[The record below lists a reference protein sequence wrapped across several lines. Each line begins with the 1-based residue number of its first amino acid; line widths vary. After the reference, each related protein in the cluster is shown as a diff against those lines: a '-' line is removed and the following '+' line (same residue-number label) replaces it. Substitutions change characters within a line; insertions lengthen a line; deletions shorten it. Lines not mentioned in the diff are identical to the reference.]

1 MRSMNETETQKLDD
15 TLRLE
20 VEDFKIK
27 VIWYLVEE
35 QLVPFVLLFRS
46 ISALF

>member
-1 MRSMNETETQKLDD
+1 MRSMNETETQKSDD

-27 VIWYLVEE
+27 VILYLVVE
-35 QLVPFVLLFRS
+35 QLVPFVL
-46 ISALF
+46 